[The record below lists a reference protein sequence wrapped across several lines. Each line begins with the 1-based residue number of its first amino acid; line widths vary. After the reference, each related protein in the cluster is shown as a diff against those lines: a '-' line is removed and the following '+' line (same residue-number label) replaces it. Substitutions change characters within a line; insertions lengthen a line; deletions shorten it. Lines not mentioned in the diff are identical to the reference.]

1 MELLLVDDRESIALL
16 EKMLLAFGAR
26 VYFCYLHE
34 EAFDIGPF
42 HIETMRLSHP
52 DNCLG

>member
-1 MELLLVDDRESIALL
+1 MELLLVDDHESITLL

-26 VYFCYLHE
+26 VYFRDLHE